1 MNRSIVSILV
11 RDSKNI
17 LSMQTDA
24 LQLLIII
31 DRKIKT
37 HDLTEISQ
45 VVCLQIFR
53 MTHRSW
59 SLKIYYNRDANDLI
73 NGFMLTD
80 HDYLA
85 IFIDC

>member
-53 MTHRSW
+53 MTHRS
-59 SLKIYYNRDANDLI
+59 
-73 NGFMLTD
+73 
-80 HDYLA
+80 
-85 IFIDC
+85 